1 MPVGT
6 FLFDSVVFGP
16 VFSRRLGRSLGINLL
31 PDTAKICNYD
41 CVYCECGWS
50 SQKKEH
56 HARLHKVSEVV
67 SELEKTLRSFSME
80 GKGIDAIT
88 FAGNGEPTLHPS
100 FKEIMDEVIR
110 LRDSYYSAAKI
121 AVLSNA
127 SRVHI
132 PEIREA
138 LMKADLNI
146 LKLDTAVEDT
156 FRMINK
162 PPAGYTLHHL
172 LQNLSLF
179 RKGLIIQSL
188 FVRGIA
194 DGKYVDNT
202 TEKEINAWL
211 EEVKRLAPE
220 LVMIYS
226 IERATAA
233 GTLEKV
239 SLPELQEIARK
250 VALAG
255 LQAEVY
261 Y

>member
-6 FLFDSVVFGP
+6 FLFNSVVFGP

-31 PDTAKICNYD
+31 PDSAKICNYD

-50 SQKKEH
+50 SQKKENH
-56 HARLHKVSEVV
+56 VRLHTVSEVAT
-67 SELEKTLRSFSME
+67 ELEKTLSSFSRE
-80 GKGIDAIT
+80 GDEIDTIT
-88 FAGNGEPTLHPS
+88 FAGNGEPTLHP
-100 FKEIMDEVIR
+100 FFREIMDEVIR
-110 LRDSYYSAAKI
+110 LRDSYYSTAKI

-132 PEIREA
+132 SEIKEA

-146 LKLDTAVEDT
+146 LKLDTAIEDT
-156 FRMINK
+156 FRLINR
-162 PPAGYTLHHL
+162 PLAGFTLHHL
-172 LQNLSLF
+172 LRNLSLF
-179 RKGLIIQSL
+179 RKRLIIQSL
-188 FVRGIA
+188 FVRGIVE
-194 DGKYVDNT
+194 GMYVDNT
-202 TEKEINAWL
+202 SEIEINAWL
-211 EEVKRLAPE
+211 DEVKKLAPE

-239 SLPELQEIARK
+239 SLPELQEIAHK
-250 VALAG
+250 VSLVG

-261 Y
+261 

>member
-1 MPVGT
+1 VGT
-6 FLFDSVVFGP
+6 FLFDSVIFGP

-50 SQKKEH
+50 SQQKEH
-56 HARLHKVSEVV
+56 HARLHTVSDVV
-67 SELEKTLRSFSME
+67 AQLEKPLSSFSRE
-80 GKGIDAIT
+80 GREIDTIT

-100 FKEIMDEVIR
+100 FKKIMEEVIR
-110 LRDSYYSAAKI
+110 LRDLYYPSAQI

-127 SRVHI
+127 SRAHI
-132 PEIREA
+132 PEVREA

-146 LKLDTAVEDT
+146 LKLDTAIEDT

-162 PPAGYTLHHL
+162 PPAGFTLQHL
-172 LQNLSLF
+172 LQNLSYF
-179 RKGLIIQSL
+179 KRGLIIQSL
-188 FVRGIA
+188 FVRGLA
-194 DGKYVDNT
+194 GDTYVDNT
-202 TEKEINAWL
+202 TEKETEAWL
-211 EEVKRLAPE
+211 EEVKKLAPE

-239 SLPELQEIARK
+239 SLPELEDIARK
-250 VALAG
+250 VSLAG